1 MRTPRTDALRRR
13 GTATVAAAAIAAA
26 GLVGGYTA
34 LGGGRYDLLPVAD
47 PCQPR
52 PWRDPEGSR
61 QIAEQI
67 VLSALDGAACDL
79 GVPRERVA
87 LAVTSEAEFD
97 AFTRERGIDRGRVE
111 DALRKGLLRAIDD
124 GERAGALNSA
134 EVFLLR
140 QAVERLPLGRLLE
153 AYRDGD
159 LDWVGGL
166 FSRFG

>member
-1 MRTPRTDALRRR
+1 VTGDRPRRR
-13 GTATVAAAAIAAA
+13 RDRRGLALVAAAGLVAA

-52 PWRDPEGSR
+52 PWRDPDGRAE
-61 QIAEQI
+61 IAEQI

-79 GVPRERVA
+79 GVPRERLA
-87 LAVTSEAEFD
+87 LALVGEQEFA
-97 AFTRERGIDRGRVE
+97 AFTRERGLDEGRVE
-111 DALRKGLLRAIDD
+111 QALRQGLLRAIDD
-124 GERAGALNSA
+124 GERAGALGRV

-140 QAVERLPLGRLLE
+140 QAAERLPLGRLIE

-159 LDWVGGL
+159 LEWVGGL
-166 FSRFG
+166 LG